1 MLPEILFSLFLLY
14 IQPPLLFARA
24 QVVVEG
30 GWRNKIALPT
40 MRSLGIPVMNT
51 WNSSVTLW
59 SYHYNYKVGTLPQR
73 TQEVTT

>member
-1 MLPEILFSLFLLY
+1 M
-14 IQPPLLFARA
+14 
-24 QVVVEG
+24 EG

-51 WNSSVTLW
+51 WNSSATLW

>member
-1 MLPEILFSLFLLY
+1 MI
-14 IQPPLLFARA
+14 
-24 QVVVEG
+24 VEG

-59 SYHYNYKVGTLPQR
+59 SYHYNYKVGNLAKAYHS
-73 TQEVTT
+73 VS

>member
-1 MLPEILFSLFLLY
+1 M
-14 IQPPLLFARA
+14 FACA
-24 QVVVEG
+24 QVIVEG

-59 SYHYNYKVGTLPQR
+59 SYHYNYKVPTRPKR
-73 TQEVTT
+73 TQEVTTRDLLCLRRLEVV